1 MTGQQFEDYVSNL
14 FSHLGYIVKIT
25 GGLEDMGCDLVVEKD
40 NIKTAVQAKRW
51 KNPVRTEAVQEVVT
65 SMGMYGCTKSL
76 VVTNSTFTW
85 RARRLASGN
94 NVELWDR
101 FKLIDKVN
109 EIKNLK

>member
-51 KNPVRTEAVQEVVT
+51 KKFRRQKNPNRWSTESNGFDNFHPRPRSCQ
-65 SMGMYGCTKSL
+65 
-76 VVTNSTFTW
+76 
-85 RARRLASGN
+85 
-94 NVELWDR
+94 
-101 FKLIDKVN
+101 
-109 EIKNLK
+109 